1 MTRLLRLATSIAVV
15 AGTVGCTDDDAAPP
29 ESTVVETTTTVAPP
43 EEDDDAPLVLGA
55 LLPISD
61 TQIGQPL
68 LDGVSTAV
76 DRVNQADGVLG
87 QPVRL
92 VVEDEGS
99 TAATAASAVET
110 LLDSGVDAI
119 IGPASSLAA
128 LNVLDDIVAADV
140 LACSPTATAL
150 TLDDFPDQN
159 LFVRT
164 IPSDSLQA
172 SAIAQVVEDTGV
184 PTAVVAY
191 VDDAYGRPFA
201 EAIEEAFSTR
211 AVSLVETVP
220 FDPGAEDLSA
230 EALAVIESGANAAIV
245 IGAGQDSARF
255 LEALGQQDASGLV
268 RVVVNDAIRDPG
280 ARQVLADLDPGL
292 RERIVG
298 VAPQAVLD
306 EDLEDEQLDVSG
318 PYVVN
323 AVDCVN
329 LITLAAVEA
338 ASTDGRLIAARI
350 PDISAD
356 GSVCSAF
363 DTCAAVIANDF
374 NPNYDGPSGVIE
386 IVDGEV
392 SRARFIEFRLDDQ
405 GRDVRRTSFVHP
417 G

>member
-1 MTRLLRLATSIAVV
+1 MTRLLRLASSIAVV
-15 AGTVGCTDDDAAPP
+15 AGMAACTDDDAAPP
-29 ESTVVETTTTVAPP
+29 ESTVAETTTTVAPP
-43 EEDDDAPLVLGA
+43 EADDDAPLVLGA

-68 LDGVSTAV
+68 LDAVRDAV
-76 DRVNQADGVLG
+76 DRVNRADGVLG
-87 QPVRL
+87 QPVTL
-92 VVEDEGS
+92 VVEDEGT
-99 TAATAASAVET
+99 TAATAASAVES
-110 LLDSGVDAI
+110 LLESGVDAV

-150 TLDDFPDQN
+150 TLDDFPDRN

-191 VDDAYGRPFA
+191 VDDGYGRPFA
-201 EAIEEAFSTR
+201 EAIEEAFSSR

-220 FDPGAEDLSA
+220 YAPGTEDLSA
-230 EALAVIESGANAAIV
+230 EARAVVESGANAAIV
-245 IGAGQDSARF
+245 IGAGADSARF
-255 LEALGQQDASGLV
+255 LDALAQQDVSGLV

-280 ARQVLADLDPGL
+280 ARQILADLDPGL
-292 RERIVG
+292 RERVVG

-306 EDLEDEQLDVSG
+306 EGVPEEELDVRG
-318 PYVVN
+318 PYVAN

-329 LITLAAVEA
+329 LITLGAVEA
-338 ASTDGRLIAARI
+338 GSTSGRSIAARI

-405 GRDVRRTSFVHP
+405 GRDVRRTTFVHP